1 MTESMAET
9 TVEQVPTHDGGSM
22 PARLVIP
29 EAADGAAVVVIH
41 EIFGVND
48 YMQAVL
54 DRLAG
59 LGYIALCGDLFWRI
73 DPGHD
78 IPQDEAGLG
87 QAMERMG
94 SFDFAEA
101 TRDCDAALGYL
112 SRRPEVTGPVA
123 VLGFCLGGTLAYAT
137 AISSEP
143 DAVVAYYGSGIAGLL
158 DQAGA
163 IDCPMLF
170 HFGTDDAF
178 IPADDVDRIEASF
191 ADRDDIEI
199 CRYAAGHAFDN
210 SFSDLFHDPAAAEE
224 AWGVTTDF
232 LRRVLVR

>member
-1 MTESMAET
+1 MAET
-9 TVEQVPTHDGGSM
+9 HIEHVPTHDAGSM
-22 PARLVIP
+22 PARLVLP
-29 EAADGAAVVVIH
+29 EGGQGSAVVVIH

-59 LGYIALCGDLFWRI
+59 LGYVALCPDLFWRI
-73 DPGHD
+73 DPDHAID
-78 IPQDEAGLG
+78 QDEAGLG

-112 SRRPEVTGPVA
+112 SRRPEVTGQVA

-143 DAVVAYYGSGIAGLL
+143 DAVLSYYGSGVAGLL
-158 DQAGA
+158 EQAGA
-163 IDCPMLF
+163 IDCPLLF
-170 HFGTDDAF
+170 HFGTDDAY
-178 IPADDVDRIEASF
+178 IPADDVDRIEARF
-191 ADRDDIEI
+191 ADRDDVELR
-199 CRYAAGHAFDN
+199 RYPAGHAFDN
-210 SFSDLFHDPAAAEE
+210 SFSDLFHNAAAAEE
-224 AWGVTTDF
+224 AWGVTADF
-232 LRRVLVR
+232 LRRVLVG